1 MGSLFSEYSNY
12 DGLGL
17 AELVKKGEVSPREL
31 ADTALDAL
39 ERLNPKLSVI
49 TYMMTDYAEK
59 IINEGLPQGPFTG
72 VPFLVKDLISSIAGY
87 PTNCGSRLYKGWT
100 RDFNSEIINRFNTAG
115 ISTTVPAEKNIIGGL
130 HQLLANYHALRILC
144 IFARW

>member
-72 VPFLVKDLISSIAGY
+72 VPFLVK
-87 PTNCGSRLYKGWT
+87 
-100 RDFNSEIINRFNTAG
+100 
-115 ISTTVPAEKNIIGGL
+115 
-130 HQLLANYHALRILC
+130 
-144 IFARW
+144 